1 MRVAVVNWTSRQVGG
16 AETYLSRFLRGM
28 QDDEIY
34 FWSEI
39 DTPAGRAVIDRVAD
53 LPSSCVAADGLNAAF
68 RQLSDWRPDVLYVHG
83 LQDPRIEERLL
94 ALSPAVLFG
103 HNYYGTCISGTK
115 TVSFPVI
122 RPCNRR
128 FTAACLA
135 RYHVRG
141 CGGLNPWT
149 MTALFRTQAH
159 RMRLLPKYTGVVT
172 FSEHMRLEFS
182 RHGVSPERIHVLPS
196 LGETA
201 GAPLPPRAEGPD
213 QTDEWRIAFVGRLD
227 RLKGCRV
234 LLESLAAVRP
244 HVPGR
249 IIVTIAG
256 DGPDLAACRAAA
268 AALPREGTEVKFTGW
283 ITPDV
288 RDRLLAESHL
298 LVMPGLWPEPH
309 GLVGLEAL
317 RLGTPV
323 TAFDSGGIREWLE
336 DGRNG
341 TLAPADPPTAAGLAA
356 AIVRCLTT
364 PGILT
369 GTRERART
377 GEPVTDADHLD
388 RLRPL
393 LERAAAGAAGS

>member
-16 AETYLSRFLRGM
+16 AETYLSRFMRGM
-28 QDDEIY
+28 QGEEIY

-39 DTPAGRAVIDRVAD
+39 DTPASRAVIDRVPD

-68 RQLSDWRPDVLYVHG
+68 QRLRDWRPDVLYVHG
-83 LQDPRIEERLL
+83 LQDPRIEEQLL

-115 TVSFPVI
+115 TVRFPVT
-122 RPCNRR
+122 RPCDRR
-128 FTAACLA
+128 FGTACLA
-135 RYHVRG
+135 RYHARG

-149 MTALFRTQAH
+149 MAALYRTQAH
-159 RMRLLPKYTGVVT
+159 RMRLLPKYAGIVT
-172 FSEHMRLEFS
+172 FSEHMRREFS
-182 RHGVSPERIHVLPS
+182 RHGVSSERIHILPS
-196 LGETA
+196 LGESAAA
-201 GAPLPPRAEGPD
+201 GLPRRSESEHVS
-213 QTDEWRIAFVGRLD
+213 EWRIAFVGRLD

-234 LLESLAAVRP
+234 LLESLASVRP
-244 HVPGR
+244 HVAGR

-268 AALPREGTEVKFTGW
+268 AALSLEETEVRFVGW
-283 ITPDV
+283 ISPER
-288 RDRLLAESHL
+288 RDELLAASSL

-323 TAFDSGGIREWLE
+323 TAFDSGGIREWLK
-336 DGRNG
+336 DGQNG
-341 TLAPADPPTAAGLAA
+341 TLAPADPPTASGLAA
-356 AIVRCLTT
+356 AIVRCLRT
-364 PGILT
+364 PEIR
-369 GTRERART
+369 TRTRASVST
-377 GEPVTDADHLD
+377 AQTVSDSDHLD

-393 LERAAAGAAGS
+393 LERAAAGAACR